1 MTALRSIDVSK
12 VFEDGFA
19 ALSDINLSVDPG
31 EFVTLLGPSGCGK
44 TTFLKVI
51 AGFYAPTT
59 GRIEQNG
66 VDVTNAP
73 PEKRDTAMCF
83 QSYALFPHLSVAEN
97 IEFGPK
103 QNKVNRNE
111 RLMRLNDLL
120 RQVDLEQHRNKLPNK
135 LSGGQQQRVALA
147 RALAMRPSVVLFDEP
162 LSNLDAKLRE
172 QVRREIRG
180 LQREFGFTA
189 IYVTHDQSE
198 ALAMSDRVVVMNGGK
213 VEQIGAPEE
222 VYQRPETVF
231 VADFIGSANLLPFQ
245 RLGDHRVETPLGQFT
260 VETTPKGRAKFLCW
274 RPEDAEFGVTEGEN
288 VVTAEI
294 SERAYQGSYTDLH
307 LSVREAPD
315 QRLHWPG
322 SAADLDARA
331 TFRLPPDRIRFVT
344 GELE

>member
-12 VFEDGFA
+12 VFEDGFT
-19 ALSDINLSVDPG
+19 ALADITLAIEPG

-44 TTFLKVI
+44 TTLLKI
-51 AGFYAPTT
+51 FAGFYEPTT
-59 GRIEQNG
+59 GRVEQNG
-66 VDVTNAP
+66 QDVTNAP

-103 QNKVNRNE
+103 QNKVNRE
-111 RLMRLNDLL
+111 DRLTRLNDLL
-120 RQVDLEQHRNKLPNK
+120 RQVDLEQHRDKLPNK

-198 ALAMSDRVVVMNGGK
+198 ALAMSDRVVVLNGGRI
-213 VEQIGAPEE
+213 EQIGAPEE
-222 VYQRPETVF
+222 VYQRPDTAF
-231 VADFIGSANLLPFQ
+231 VADFIGSANLLPFE
-245 RLGDHRVETPLGQFT
+245 RVEDHV
-260 VETTPKGRAKFLCW
+260 VETAFGRLTVADPPGEETRFLCW
-274 RPEDAEFGVTEGEN
+274 RPEHAEYGETSGDN
-288 VVTAEI
+288 VI
-294 SERAYQGSYTDLH
+294 SADVSELAYQGSYTDLH
-307 LSVREAPD
+307 IAAPGIPD

-322 SAADLDARA
+322 VASGVSDRV
-331 TFRLPPDRIRFVT
+331 TFRLPPDRIRFVR
-344 GELE
+344 GELG